1 MKHPKAN
8 VHDLQ
13 LFCKG
18 MLLAFTD
25 AKSLEAT
32 MVKDAG
38 QLTDKQVNIL
48 VAQIKE
54 LLGYGASLYAV
65 TRPRCLLMRS
75 PNAAASVNR
84 MRS

>member
-1 MKHPKAN
+1 
-8 VHDLQ
+8 
-13 LFCKG
+13 
-18 MLLAFTD
+18 
-25 AKSLEAT
+25 